1 MKVRIRGLNLR
12 LIIFLALYLVTIL
25 LAQIIRIRGIALANL
40 GIPDPQTQTFGARIG
55 LSISASLSGWVN
67 LFVFGTDVTPYRFL
81 ICKCCKRRQKYN
93 SDKTGLPLQA
103 LSFGS

>member
-40 GIPDPQTQTFGARIG
+40 GIPDPQTFGARIG

-67 LFVFGTDVTPYRFL
+67 LFVFGTDWTPYRFL
-81 ICKCCKRRQKYN
+81 VCKGCRRRHNNN
-93 SDKTGLPLQA
+93 SDKSGLPLQA
-103 LSFGS
+103 LSFGA